1 MNIYHYS
8 WFVEANLAIFIFL
21 KIESRLNVAKM
32 KNKQTN
38 KLRGSKMF
46 VRIYKIYENPT
57 PPIMPSHTLDR
68 QKLNTTNLR
77 QLYTRHDKL

>member
-1 MNIYHYS
+1 MI
-8 WFVEANLAIFIFL
+8 
-21 KIESRLNVAKM
+21 AKM
-32 KNKQTN
+32 KKQTN

-77 QLYTRHDKL
+77 QTRHEKPYDMNSIRDNKA